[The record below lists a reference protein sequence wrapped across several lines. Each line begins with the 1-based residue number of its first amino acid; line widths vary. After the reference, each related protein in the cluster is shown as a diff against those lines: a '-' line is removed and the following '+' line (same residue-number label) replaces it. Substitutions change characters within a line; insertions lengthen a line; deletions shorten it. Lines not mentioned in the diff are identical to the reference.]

1 MKQSQLLAVTLRES
15 PGDAEAASH
24 RLLLRA
30 GYIRQ
35 LAAGIYTYLPLGR
48 IVLRKLEQM
57 IREEMDRS
65 GAQEV
70 LLPAIQP
77 AELWQESGRYEMYGR
92 ELIRLQDR
100 HKRDFVL
107 GPTHEEVI
115 TDLVRSEIGSYRQLP
130 VILYQIQ
137 TKFRDERRPRSGLLR
152 GREFLMKD
160 AYSFAID
167 EATMQQSYKIMYD
180 AYHHIFERCGL
191 DFRAVEAD
199 AGSIGGQGNTH
210 EFMVMTDAGEDTIAV
225 CSYCGYAAN
234 LEKAESAASSF
245 IPVSI
250 RNEADEKVLS
260 AEAAAFPTMMDI
272 PATDSATGVIGI
284 TEETDSTDHVQ
295 PEKVHTPG
303 LRTIAQLTEALS
315 ITPDRIIKT
324 VIFLV
329 DSQPIAVLIRGD
341 EEINEIKVR
350 NYLQVDELVMAD
362 ADTVQRVTGAP
373 VGFAGP
379 YALASTELVCLAD
392 YSILALK
399 DAIAG
404 GNEEDYHYLHVNV
417 QRDLVL
423 RHIGDFRNVR
433 AGDSCP
439 RCQDGHIHFQRGIEV
454 GHVFQLGDKYSA
466 AMNATY
472 TDSSGQDQPIQMGC
486 YGIGVSRLVA
496 AIVEQH
502 HDEQGICWPASIA
515 PYQVHLI
522 PVSVRDEQ
530 QMSTALEL
538 YKKLTDAHCEVLL
551 DDRNERAGVKFKDSD
566 LIGIPIRLV
575 IGKGAAAGEVE
586 YVERSTGIR
595 ELLTTEQAIRCILTA
610 AIIE

>member
-48 IVLRKLEQM
+48 MVLRKLEQL
-57 IREEMDRS
+57 IREEMDQS

-77 AELWQESGRYEMYGR
+77 AELWQESGRYDRYGR
-92 ELIRLQDR
+92 ELLRLQDR
-100 HKRDFVL
+100 HERDFVL

-115 TDLVRSEIGSYRQLP
+115 TDLIRSEIGSYRQLP
-130 VILYQIQ
+130 VTLYQIQ

-160 AYSFAID
+160 AYSFAMD
-167 EATMQQSYKIMYD
+167 EVTMQQSYKIMYD
-180 AYHHIFERCGL
+180 AYHRILQRCGL

-210 EFMVMTDAGEDTIAV
+210 EFMVMTEAGEDTIAV
-225 CSYCGYAAN
+225 CTHCDYAAN
-234 LEKAESAASSF
+234 LEKAESAV
-245 IPVSI
+245 IPSVAGFDTNATAIAVLSH
-250 RNEADEKVLS
+250 EADADTE
-260 AEAAAFPTMMDI
+260 
-272 PATDSATGVIGI
+272 I
-284 TEETDSTDHVQ
+284 TPIHVSHLTAKTTEVGNGLQ
-295 PEKVHTPG
+295 PEKFHTPG
-303 LRTIAQLTEALS
+303 WRTITELTQALS
-315 ITPDRIIKT
+315 ITADHIIKT
-324 VIFLV
+324 VIFLA
-329 DSQPIAVLIRGD
+329 DQQPIAVLIRGD
-341 EEINEIKVR
+341 EEINAIKVQ
-350 NYLQVDELVMAD
+350 NYLQVDELILAD
-362 ADTVQRVTGAP
+362 ADTIQRITGAP
-373 VGFAGP
+373 VGFVGP
-379 YALASTELVCLAD
+379 YGLVSNDLTWLAD
-392 YSILALK
+392 YSILPLQ

-404 GNEEDYHYLHVNV
+404 GNEEDYHYRHINV
-417 QRDLVL
+417 ERDLNL
-423 RHIGDFRNVR
+423 LHIGDFRNVR
-433 AGDSCP
+433 TGDSCP
-439 RCQDGHIHFQRGIEV
+439 RCQEGHIHFQRGIEV

-472 TDSSGQDQPIQMGC
+472 TDSSGQDQFIQMGC

-502 HDEQGICWPASIA
+502 HDEQGICWPAAIA

-522 PVSVRDEQ
+522 PISTKDEQ
-530 QMSTALEL
+530 QMSVALQL
-538 YKKLTDAHCEVLL
+538 YKRLIQAHHDVLL
-551 DDRNERAGVKFKDSD
+551 DDREERAGVKFKDSD
-566 LIGIPIRLV
+566 LIGIPIRLI

-586 YVERSTGIR
+586 YMERSTGIR
-595 ELLTTEQAIRCILTA
+595 EQLTIEDAIQRVLTA
-610 AIIE
+610 GIRP